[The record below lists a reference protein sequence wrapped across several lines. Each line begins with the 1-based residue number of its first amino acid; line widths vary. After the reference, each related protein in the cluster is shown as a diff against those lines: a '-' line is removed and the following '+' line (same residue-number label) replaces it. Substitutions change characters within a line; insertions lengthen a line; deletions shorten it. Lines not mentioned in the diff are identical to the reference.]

1 MISTDASAVFRPLQ
15 SGGVIL
21 NAEDGSY
28 FEVNSTGR
36 FIWVQLESGIEREN
50 LIGVFAAT
58 FDLALEQ
65 AEGDVAM
72 FLEELQKRSL
82 IVEE

>member
-1 MISTDASAVFRPLQ
+1 MISTDTSAVFRPLQ

-36 FIWVQLESGIEREN
+36 FIWEHLESGIAREK
-50 LIGVFAAT
+50 LIGVFAAN
-58 FDLALEQ
+58 FGLAAEQ
-65 AEGDVAM
+65 AEGDVTL